1 MQKLTFALHQR
12 LDGDVA
18 YRITPSNTDPTGPLM
33 RDPVLVMWKLYFQR
47 NIRYAFMMERLSYKH
62 LALRSSG
69 DQIRIQPIRLAS

>member
-1 MQKLTFALHQR
+1 MVTAHDR
-12 LDGDVA
+12 DVA